1 MLNSFLEI
9 TDAAG
14 FRDSEDVP
22 AWAAQAVANLRSCDI
37 YAGGEFQAGRA
48 LTRGDAAEM
57 LSAAMDVL
65 EARGK
70 NSKFS
75 WSR

>member
-9 TDAAG
+9 SDAAG
-14 FRDSEDVP
+14 FFYTEDVP
-22 AWAAQAVANLRSCDI
+22 GWAAQAVANLCACDI
-37 YAGGEFQAGRA
+37 CSGDSFQAARA

-57 LSAAMDVL
+57 LSAALDVV

-75 WSR
+75 WAK